1 MRIIFQDIDGPLIPL
16 RMYFSGNRPFAND
29 PGSFVYDP
37 VAVAMIN
44 HLCEQFGA
52 KVVFNTAHNE
62 NPPEIMFKQ
71 GHFNG
76 FKHLHDDIQTDYE
89 TLISAGRHSS
99 IKKWLEKHPEV
110 TEWIVID
117 DVLVY
122 EPRQILVDYTL
133 GMTLKDFH
141 DSQRLF
147 GYNPSPIIG
156 VGQAIGLNKTH

>member
-99 IKKWLEKHPEV
+99 IKNGWKS
-110 TEWIVID
+110 I
-117 DVLVY
+117 
-122 EPRQILVDYTL
+122 
-133 GMTLKDFH
+133 
-141 DSQRLF
+141 QRLPN
-147 GYNPSPIIG
+147 GS
-156 VGQAIGLNKTH
+156 